1 MASNNVAQFAAE
13 LKMPAGVL
21 LEQLQAAGVTKANED
36 DDLSETDKSR
46 LLEHLRK
53 SHGSADADK
62 RKITLTRRH
71 TSEIKQ
77 SDSTGKARTIQVE
90 VRKKRVFVK
99 RDESGVEQVVEGA
112 NHIEDDV
119 EVDEAELQRRDE
131 EARHAAELLE
141 KEALELKERQ
151 ERFEREEA
159 ERLAREEAAEA
170 ERRRAEEEEAKR
182 AAARAEAAEMSRA
195 AAAARQEPSTESK
208 TDKAAAEPAKVE
220 PPSAPFNAKPR
231 RRRKTPRA
239 LRLKRLAPNTTRS
252 RNVAQRLKPKHVR
265 SAK

>member
-21 LEQLQAAGVTKANED
+21 LEQLQAAGVTKASED

-77 SDSTGKARTIQVE
+77 SDATGKARTIQVE

-99 RDESGVEQVVEGA
+99 RDEASESGAADTGGQVAAES
-112 NHIEDDV
+112 
-119 EVDEAELQRRDE
+119 AELQRREE
-131 EARHAAELLE
+131 EARREAELLE
-141 KEALELKERQ
+141 KQAQELKERQ
-151 ERFEREEA
+151 ERLEREEA
-159 ERLAREEAAEA
+159 ERQAREQAAEA
-170 ERRRAEEEEAKR
+170 ERRRAEEETVKKHAEV
-182 AAARAEAAEMSRA
+182 AAREQA
-195 AAAARQEPSTESK
+195 
-208 TDKAAAEPAKVE
+208 
-220 PPSAPFNAKPR
+220 
-231 RRRKTPRA
+231 
-239 LRLKRLAPNTTRS
+239 
-252 RNVAQRLKPKHVR
+252 
-265 SAK
+265 

>member
-21 LEQLQAAGVTKANED
+21 LEQLQAAGVTKASED

-90 VRKKRVFVK
+90 VRKKRVFVQ
-99 RDESGVEQVVEGA
+99 RDQSGVEQVVEGA
-112 NHIEDDV
+112 NHVEED

-159 ERLAREEAAEA
+159 ERVAREAAAEA

-182 AAARAEAAEMSRA
+182 AAAQAEAAEISRA
-195 AAAARQEPSTESK
+195 ASSARQEARTESK
-208 TDKAAAEPAKVE
+208 AEHAAEEPVKVEAAAPQVDEKAAAE
-220 PPSAPFNAKPR
+220 
-231 RRRKTPRA
+231 RA
-239 LRLKRLAPNTTRS
+239 
-252 RNVAQRLKPKHVR
+252 AQREA
-265 SAK
+265 AKKAEDAARDRKSVV

>member
-21 LEQLQAAGVTKANED
+21 LEQLQAAGVTKASED

-99 RDESGVEQVVEGA
+99 RDEHGAEQVVESNA
-112 NHIEDDV
+112 VED
-119 EVDEAELQRRDE
+119 EVDEAELQRREE
-131 EARHAAELLE
+131 EARLAAEQL
-141 KEALELKERQ
+141 
-151 ERFEREEA
+151 ERE
-159 ERLAREEAAEA
+159 
-170 ERRRAEEEEAKR
+170 
-182 AAARAEAAEMSRA
+182 
-195 AAAARQEPSTESK
+195 
-208 TDKAAAEPAKVE
+208 
-220 PPSAPFNAKPR
+220 
-231 RRRKTPRA
+231 
-239 LRLKRLAPNTTRS
+239 
-252 RNVAQRLKPKHVR
+252 
-265 SAK
+265 

>member
-21 LEQLQAAGVTKANED
+21 LEQLQAAGVTKASED

-77 SDSTGKARTIQVE
+77 SDATGKARTIQVE

-99 RDESGVEQVVEGA
+99 RDATEAVEPEK
-112 NHIEDDV
+112 V
-119 EVDEAELQRRDE
+119 EVPAPAPGIDRGELAKREE
-131 EARHAAELLE
+131 EARRQAELSARQAE
-141 KEALELKERQ
+141 DAKTKTKTTKRTTRGKKAVEAP
-151 ERFEREEA
+151 A
-159 ERLAREEAAEA
+159 V
-170 ERRRAEEEEAKR
+170 
-182 AAARAEAAEMSRA
+182 AAA
-195 AAAARQEPSTESK
+195 
-208 TDKAAAEPAKVE
+208 
-220 PPSAPFNAKPR
+220 
-231 RRRKTPRA
+231 
-239 LRLKRLAPNTTRS
+239 
-252 RNVAQRLKPKHVR
+252 
-265 SAK
+265 

>member
-21 LEQLQAAGVTKANED
+21 LEQLQAAGVQKASAD

-62 RKITLTRRH
+62 HNILFPRRH

-112 NHIEDDV
+112 NHVDED

-131 EARHAAELLE
+131 EARQAAELLE

-182 AAARAEAAEMSRA
+182 AAAQAEAAEISRA
-195 AAAARQEPSTESK
+195 ASTARKESPTGPKREKVAGEPVKAEVAAPKADE
-208 TDKAAAEPAKVE
+208 KAAAK
-220 PPSAPFNAKPR
+220 
-231 RRRKTPRA
+231 RA
-239 LRLKRLAPNTTRS
+239 
-252 RNVAQRLKPKHVR
+252 AQREG
-265 SAK
+265 AKRAEGAAR

>member
-21 LEQLQAAGVTKANED
+21 LEQLQAAGVTKASED

-112 NHIEDDV
+112 NHVEED

-131 EARHAAELLE
+131 EARQAAELLE

-159 ERLAREEAAEA
+159 ERVAWRAPGVTKVEDHIVVRNDVKPFPIVAAITI
-170 ERRRAEEEEAKR
+170 
-182 AAARAEAAEMSRA
+182 AAAVGLFAMFMVILA
-195 AAAARQEPSTESK
+195 TY
-208 TDKAAAEPAKVE
+208 KAPALT
-220 PPSAPFNAKPR
+220 ANPF
-231 RRRKTPRA
+231 
-239 LRLKRLAPNTTRS
+239 
-252 RNVAQRLKPKHVR
+252 
-265 SAK
+265 

>member
-21 LEQLQAAGVTKANED
+21 LEQLQAAGVTKASED

-90 VRKKRVFVK
+90 VRKKRVFVQ
-99 RDESGVEQVVEGA
+99 RDQSGVEQVVEGA
-112 NHIEDDV
+112 NHVED

-159 ERLAREEAAEA
+159 ERVTREAAAEA

-182 AAARAEAAEMSRA
+182 AAAQAEAAEISRA
-195 AAAARQEPSTESK
+195 ASTARKDSRTE
-208 TDKAAAEPAKVE
+208 
-220 PPSAPFNAKPR
+220 
-231 RRRKTPRA
+231 
-239 LRLKRLAPNTTRS
+239 
-252 RNVAQRLKPKHVR
+252 
-265 SAK
+265 

>member
-21 LEQLQAAGVTKANED
+21 LEQLQAAGVTKASAD

-53 SHGSADADK
+53 SHGSADAGK
-62 RKITLTRRH
+62 SKITLTRRH

-90 VRKKRVFVK
+90 VRKKRTFVK
-99 RDESGVEQVVEGA
+99 RDEHGAEQVVEGA
-112 NHIEDDV
+112 NHVED

-141 KEALELKERQ
+141 KEAQELKERQ

-170 ERRRAEEEEAKR
+170 ERRRAEEEAAKR
-182 AAARAEAAEMSRA
+182 AA
-195 AAAARQEPSTESK
+195 
-208 TDKAAAEPAKVE
+208 
-220 PPSAPFNAKPR
+220 
-231 RRRKTPRA
+231 
-239 LRLKRLAPNTTRS
+239 
-252 RNVAQRLKPKHVR
+252 
-265 SAK
+265 